1 MRILLLVLV
10 MVLAAGICQA
20 QDKKYIEEKGI
31 VFDRQDD
38 VDLIM
43 DMKTLDDGRKN
54 KPCCVAI
61 HGGGWAGGGI
71 EDSNWLGAPLLDMGY
86 TVFGITYRLA
96 PKHPF
101 PAQIE
106 DCKSA
111 VRHIRANA
119 KKYNIDPRR
128 IVSYGGSAGGHL
140 ASLLGVLPDGVF
152 EGKGP
157 NQKYS
162 SRVNL
167 VISNVGPEDMEFFLP
182 LTGRVA
188 LRDDGFHWLFDG
200 TKEGWD
206 YWVPRSSPINYVTRD
221 SAPHLLL
228 YGGSDDLVYAA
239 QGELFH
245 NKMKAAGAKS
255 EIYICPGSW
264 HILPGDFLMAHIP
277 AFLERHFGK
286 Q

>member
-1 MRILLLVLV
+1 MKLLVIIVL
-10 MVLAAGICQA
+10 LAALSLCSFA

-31 VFDRQDD
+31 VFDRQDG
-38 VDLIM
+38 VELKM

-61 HGGGWAGGGI
+61 HGGGWAGGNI

-86 TVFGITYRLA
+86 TVFGIEYRLA

-111 VRHIRANA
+111 VRYIRANA
-119 KKYNIDPRR
+119 KRFGIDPHK

-152 EGKGP
+152 EGNGP
-157 NQKYS
+157 NKKYS
-162 SRVNL
+162 SRADL

-200 TKEGWD
+200 AAEGWD
-206 YWVPRSSPINYVTRD
+206 YWLPKSSPINYVNKD

-228 YGGSDDLVYAA
+228 YGGSDDLVFAA

-245 NKMKAAGAKS
+245 NKMKACGAYS
-255 EIYICPGSW
+255 EIHICPGSW
-264 HILPGDFLMAHIP
+264 HILPGDFLYTYLP
-277 AFLERHFGK
+277 GFLDRFFG
-286 Q
+286 